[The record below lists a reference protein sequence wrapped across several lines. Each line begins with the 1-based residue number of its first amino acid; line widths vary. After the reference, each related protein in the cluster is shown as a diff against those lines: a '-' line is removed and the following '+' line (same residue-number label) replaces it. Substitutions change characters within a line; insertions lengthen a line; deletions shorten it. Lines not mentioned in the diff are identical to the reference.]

1 MLPLCCFLA
10 KANFHT
16 ICLTV
21 NAKILVCY
29 AGSHHF
35 VCCTQIQA
43 PENPHSPH
51 GMLPSLNRGLLGVK
65 QLSRSLSVM
74 SCMPFAKVLRFQVP
88 CSSQLGTGMC

>member
-51 GMLPSLNRGLLGVK
+51 GMLPSLNRGLDVRSQTAVK
-65 QLSRSLSVM
+65 VFICDVLHAFCQGI
-74 SCMPFAKVLRFQVP
+74 KVPGL
-88 CSSQLGTGMC
+88 L